1 MIRSH
6 PKTLAAFLI
15 SFALLI
21 RAETPTSLP
30 ATPPAGIDAA
40 LWARMAAIDAKA
52 EKILDLSADFEQQ
65 KFTPLLKKPMISS
78 GAVRAKGSAMFWDT
92 RKPESTL
99 MRVDE
104 KEVRIYYPNAK
115 TLEIYPLAGQL
126 SALAASPLP
135 RLAALLPHFKFTPA
149 STKDLGE
156 QEAADRLAVQLTPI
170 DESLREHVDH
180 VTVLIDADRGF
191 ILAFQLIDADG
202 ERTVI
207 HFTNVK
213 TNQNLEDARLQLA
226 LPADV
231 KTVRPLENLGAPPR
245 SNDKK

>member
-1 MIRSH
+1 MMRSQL
-6 PKTLAAFLI
+6 KVLAAFLV
-15 SFALLI
+15 SLTFLT
-21 RAETPTSLP
+21 RADPSTTLP

-40 LWARMAAIDAKA
+40 LWTRMIAIDAKA

-78 GAVRAKGSAMFWDT
+78 GTVRAKGSAMFWDT
-92 RKPESTL
+92 RKPEPTM

-135 RLAALLPHFKFTPA
+135 RLAALLPHFKFAPA
-149 STKDLGE
+149 SAKDLGE
-156 QEAADRLAVQLTPI
+156 QEAANRLPVQLTPI

-231 KTVRPLENLGAPPR
+231 KTVHPLENLGTPP
-245 SNDKK
+245 KK